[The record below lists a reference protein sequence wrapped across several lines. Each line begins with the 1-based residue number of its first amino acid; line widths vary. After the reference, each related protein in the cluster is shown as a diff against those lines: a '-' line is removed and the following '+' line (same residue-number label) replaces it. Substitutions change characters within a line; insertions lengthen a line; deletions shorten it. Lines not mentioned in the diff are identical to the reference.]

1 MGDSN
6 DDSGGDDSSKNVY
19 NGSMEP
25 VLVLL
30 SDLYSEEDRIS
41 L

>member
-1 MGDSN
+1 MGDGD
-6 DDSGGDDSSKNVY
+6 DDSGGGGSGKDVY

-30 SDLYSEEDRIS
+30 SDS
-41 L
+41 